1 MDARR
6 TLLQMPGSCPWGS
19 LQPGAE
25 RDSER
30 IQREWGSGPQ
40 VASLFLCQTN
50 SMVYKYIGS
59 VSSKINY
66 TIFSETY
73 ATVDFAVLRVLMKQH
88 TGKLLS
94 WECIPS
100 YRCIQTHT
108 QEPAFT
114 YAACVCMNA
123 PQWGSCNTPQLSQ
136 ELPAFPHS
144 GMNSLIQDF

>member
-25 RDSER
+25 RDRER

-50 SMVYKYIGS
+50 SIVYKYIGS
-59 VSSKINY
+59 VSCKIND
-66 TIFSETY
+66 TIFLKRMQQLILQYSESLWRSTL
-73 ATVDFAVLRVLMKQH
+73 V
-88 TGKLLS
+88 
-94 WECIPS
+94 S
-100 YRCIQTHT
+100 YLAGNAYPPTDMYRHT

-114 YAACVCMNA
+114 YAACVCMDA
-123 PQWGSCNTPQLSQ
+123 PQWGSRNTRQLSQ
-136 ELPAFPHS
+136 ELPVFPCS
-144 GMNSLIQDF
+144 EMNSFI